1 MAIGH
6 GELRGDREGRTS
18 KFLPAVEQI
27 TFNGDIACR
36 RGQMVLYVTERAV
49 FQLTEQGLELIEIAP
64 GIDIQ
69 TQILDLIPFPII
81 ARRPRL
87 MNPRLYN
94 PKAMGLAQLLGANVV
109 DGCVV
114 APEDEL
120 ERRRD
125 ARKRRR
131 LSGSS
136 LSGTVAVPGQ

>member
-1 MAIGH
+1 M
-6 GELRGDREGRTS
+6 
-18 KFLPAVEQI
+18 EQI

-36 RGQMVLYVTERAV
+36 RGQAVLYVTERAV
-49 FQLTEQGLELIEIAP
+49 FQLTPQGLELIEIAP
-64 GIDIQ
+64 GIDLE
-69 TQILDLIPFPII
+69 TQILDLIPFPVIV
-81 ARRPRL
+81 RQPRP
-87 MNPRLYN
+87 MNPCLYH

-131 LSGSS
+131 LSVGSHAEP
-136 LSGTVAVPGQ
+136 VAAPGK